1 MTGVVHPV
9 AKMHADW
16 LDAFNAGDFHGYEGP
31 LFQGLAEIER
41 DWPFVKYFVVLIECL
56 WD

>member
-1 MTGVVHPV
+1 
-9 AKMHADW
+9 MHADW

-41 DWPFVKYFVVLIECL
+41 DWPFVKYFVVPIECL